1 MHICS
6 TRKVAATVAGIF
18 FLALAGSACLAQKGI
33 LYEQYVQNPMAINP
47 AFTGVRES
55 FNMTAMF
62 RRKWFRI
69 QGAPSS
75 QTFAADG
82 TFGNGKYGIGFQ
94 ALNDQTSA
102 FSTTGAYASF
112 AYHLGL
118 SDTWKLGLGIQGGVN
133 VVPVFDQSLVNSNN
147 TALGSFGVGAWL
159 RSDNLYIG
167 VSKPEVLSP
176 TFGDQRIGYYY
187 QRPLYVTVG
196 GSYDLGEDILLLP
209 HALVV
214 QQKDY
219 DLRVDLGARVWFS
232 EKIGIGASYR
242 MGGANKFS
250 TSKVNYL
257 QLSAEVQVGKN
268 VKLGY
273 FYGTR
278 QVEIITPYNGP
289 QGIHELMLKF
299 TPNPEGFQKF

>member
-1 MHICS
+1 MEICS
-6 TRKVAATVAGIF
+6 IRKISKTVTGIF
-18 FLALAGSACLAQKGI
+18 VLLLLGSACYAQKGV
-33 LYEQYVQNPMAINP
+33 LYEQYLQNPMAINP

-82 TFGNGKYGIGFQ
+82 TFGNGKYGVGFQ

-102 FSTTGAYASF
+102 FSTTGVYASF

-118 SDTWKLGLGIQGGVN
+118 SDKWKLGLGVQGGMN
-133 VVPVFDQSLVNSNN
+133 VIPVFDQSLVNSNN
-147 TALGSFGVGAWL
+147 RALGSFGLGAWL

-167 VSKPEVLSP
+167 ISKPEVLSP
-176 TFGDQRIGYYY
+176 TFGDQKIGYYY

-196 GSYDLGEDILLLP
+196 GSYDLGEDVMLLP
-209 HALVV
+209 HVLFV
-214 QQKDY
+214 QQKDNN
-219 DLRVDLGARVWFS
+219 LRVDAGARVWFS
-232 EKIGIGASYR
+232 GKIGVGASYR
-242 MGGANKFS
+242 MGGGGAFASANI
-250 TSKVNYL
+250 NYL

-273 FYGTR
+273 FYGTK
-278 QVEIITPYNGP
+278 QAEIIIPYNGP

-299 TPNPEGFQKF
+299 TPNPSGFQKY